1 MSSNQIQIQIPEEKK
16 EWNWNIY
23 YGFTLTS
30 INNGINKSINLS
42 IENIDKFSFG
52 QNSINE
58 ESDLIKEKKE
68 KNINYDKKINILN
81 KEEIN
86 FEIEIIKQIKEIKG
100 NNLNEKKFLGL
111 FKQEDFIIPSN
122 KKLNDSF
129 EKKYNNPLEERND
142 DPYPDLILPSQ
153 RKKKEIKNKEEKKF
167 EEKIKIENKKIIE
180 EEKKIE
186 ENNLNNINED
196 NLILNNDN
204 ALNIEK
210 ELITLVSN
218 QQDSSRNYHNL
229 NKNSS
234 DENNKL
240 LNNNYFISSDKSN
253 IEMKEEIIQVEN
265 DLSYEKEKLNQLN
278 LKKIQELEEKL
289 QKTEKEMERIN
300 ETNSKLVEVIKIYK
314 VLQSIDTNKNI
325 KKNNNN
331 NEESNE
337 KNSND
342 LNYNN
347 SSNQKRAKTF
357 SKKKLDINN
366 NNNSINNKGKL
377 YIDYIQFVR
386 KTYSQMYKKD
396 KSKKLTLTKNPIKKQ
411 FLYYKYMLKNYS
423 SRETNSY
430 SLNGSNTTK
439 SKYSPYLNNN
449 LNYSYGYNIED
460 NSTKYTNTNPSNS
473 KIILNLNNLSDNNSL
488 LYNSQINKEQI
499 NEPLFYESGNYNQKI
514 FPLSD
519 SPIKKNNFNNNE
531 NNEKENQFFK
541 HKLLNYDEFQIIF
554 DDEKENN
561 NYDNYL
567 PVKKDINE
575 KIEMPSGRI
584 FNIPNYQV
592 IKNEKIN
599 INDSKNNNY
608 KNNILEEI
616 NNLNVDNQGNI
627 NIEKEKK
634 SKKKGDL
641 KKFIIPFYLLNKQ
654 ELYNNIINYS
664 LDKKNKICLSSKT
677 LNIKLKNFNSK
688 KNIKIFK

>member
-1 MSSNQIQIQIPEEKK
+1 MSSNKIQIEIPEEKT

-30 INNGINKSINLS
+30 FNNGINKSINIS
-42 IENIDKFSFG
+42 IESIDKFSFG
-52 QNSINE
+52 ENSFNE
-58 ESDLIKEKKE
+58 ENDLIKEKKE
-68 KNINYDKKINILN
+68 KNINYDNKINILN

-86 FEIEIIKQIKEIKG
+86 SEIEKIKQIKEIKQD
-100 NNLNEKKFLGL
+100 NLSEKKFLGL
-111 FKQEDFIIPSN
+111 FTKDDFIISSN
-122 KKLNDSF
+122 RKLNDSF
-129 EKKYNNPLEERND
+129 EKKYNNPLEGKND

-153 RKKKEIKNKEEKKF
+153 RKKNENKNKEENKI
-167 EEKIKIENKKIIE
+167 EEKIKNEEKKIIE

-186 ENNLNNINED
+186 EKKLNNSNED
-196 NLILNNDN
+196 NLILNNDT

-210 ELITLVSN
+210 EFISLVSN
-218 QQDSSRNYHNL
+218 QQDSSRNHHNL

-234 DENNKL
+234 DENNNI
-240 LNNNYFISSDKSN
+240 LNDHYFLSSDKIN
-253 IEMKEEIIQVEN
+253 KEMKEEIIQVDN
-265 DLSYEKEKLNQLN
+265 DLNFEKEKLNQLN

-289 QKTEKEMERIN
+289 EKTEREMERIN
-300 ETNSKLVEVIKIYK
+300 ETNSKLFEVIKIYK

-325 KKNNNN
+325 KKKSNN
-331 NEESNE
+331 NEENNE

-347 SSNQKRAKTF
+347 LSNQKRARTF
-357 SKKKLDINN
+357 SKKKPEI

-396 KSKKLTLTKNPIKKQ
+396 QSKKLTLTKNPIKKQ
-411 FLYYKYMLKNYS
+411 FLYHKYMLKDYS

-439 SKYSPYLNNN
+439 SKYSPYLNHN

-488 LYNSQINKEQI
+488 LYNSQINKEQS

-514 FPLSD
+514 YPLSD
-519 SPIKKNNFNNNE
+519 SPIKKNNMNNNE

-575 KIEMPSGRI
+575 KVEMPSGRI
-584 FNIPNYQV
+584 YNIPNYQV

-599 INDSKNNNY
+599 KTNIKNNNNI
-608 KNNILEEI
+608 KTNILDEI
-616 NNLNVDNQGNI
+616 NKINKENQGNI

-634 SKKKGDL
+634 SKKKRDL
-641 KKFIIPFYLLNKQ
+641 NKFIIPFYLLKKQ
-654 ELYNNIINYS
+654 DLFNNIINYS
-664 LDKKNKICLSSKT
+664 IDKKNKICFSSKT
-677 LNIKLKNFNSK
+677 TSFKSGNYHSK